1 MQAIKVIILKKAI
14 LYIHGK
20 GGSAQE
26 AERYKPLCP
35 GYDVLG
41 LDYKAASPWEAK
53 EEFSAAYDRLCS
65 RYDSIRIIGNSIG
78 AYFAMH
84 ALSQKPIERAYF
96 ISPVVDMARLI
107 ADMMTWANV
116 TDPEL
121 RDRQEIPT
129 SFGETLSWEYLCY
142 ARKNPVRWRTPTD
155 ILYAGNDHLTSYDTI
170 SAFALETGASLTVM
184 PDGEHWFH
192 TPEQLAFLDRWLQ
205 ERL

>member
-1 MQAIKVIILKKAI
+1 MKRAI

-26 AERYKPLCP
+26 AERYKPLCR

-41 LDYKAASPWEAK
+41 LDYKAAAPWEAK
-53 EEFSAAYDRLCS
+53 EEFRAAYERL
-65 RYDSIRIIGNSIG
+65 REQYDSIRIIGNSIG

-84 ALSQKPIERAYF
+84 ALSQAPVERAYF
-96 ISPVVDMARLI
+96 ISPIVDMARLI

-116 TDPEL
+116 TEPEL

-129 SFGETLSWEYLCY
+129 AFGETLSWEYLCY
-142 ARKNPVRWRTPTD
+142 AREHPVRWHTPTD
-155 ILYAGNDHLTSYDTI
+155 ILYAGNDHLTSHDTI
-170 SAFALETGASLTVM
+170 SAFARKTGASLTVM

-205 ERL
+205 GRL